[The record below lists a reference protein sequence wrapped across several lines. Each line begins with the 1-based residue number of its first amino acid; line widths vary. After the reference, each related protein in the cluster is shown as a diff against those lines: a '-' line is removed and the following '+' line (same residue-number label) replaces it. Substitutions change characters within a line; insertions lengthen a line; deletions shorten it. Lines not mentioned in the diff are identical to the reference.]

1 MKKLIIITILLFCV
15 LFVLSVPMKMEN
27 NKFTALIS
35 QESDLEDSISMVRYN
50 LALVEKSI
58 DSLCS
63 RKRIDT
69 VAFHLGL
76 GVHGVAT
83 KITGYAK

>member
-1 MKKLIIITILLFCV
+1 MKLIIISILLFCV
-15 LFVLSVPMKMEN
+15 LFVLAVPMKMEN
-27 NKFTALIS
+27 NKFAALIS
-35 QESDLEDSISMVRYN
+35 QEETLEDSISMLRYD

-58 DSLCS
+58 DSLRS

-69 VAFHLGL
+69 VASHLGL
-76 GVHGVAT
+76 GVHEVAT

>member
-1 MKKLIIITILLFCV
+1 MKLIIISVLLFCV
-15 LFVLSVPMKMEN
+15 LFVLAVPMKVEN
-27 NKFTALIS
+27 NKFSALIL
-35 QESDLEDSISMVRYN
+35 QENNLEDSISMLRYE

-58 DSLCS
+58 DSLRS

-76 GVHGVAT
+76 GVYGVAT
-83 KITGYAK
+83 KVTGYAR

>member
-1 MKKLIIITILLFCV
+1 MKLIIISVLLFCI
-15 LFVLSVPMKMEN
+15 LFVLSIPMKVEN
-27 NKFTALIS
+27 NKFAALIL
-35 QESDLEDSISMVRYN
+35 QEKNLEDSISMMRYD
-50 LALVEKSI
+50 LALMEMSI
-58 DSLCS
+58 DSLRS

-76 GVHGVAT
+76 GIYGVAT

>member
-1 MKKLIIITILLFCV
+1 MKLIIISALLFCV
-15 LFVLSVPMKMEN
+15 LFVLAVPMKMEN
-27 NKFTALIS
+27 NKFASLIE
-35 QESDLEDSISMVRYN
+35 QESNLKDSISMMRYD

-69 VAFHLGL
+69 VAVQLGL

>member
-1 MKKLIIITILLFCV
+1 MKLIIISILLFCV
-15 LFVLSVPMKMEN
+15 LFVLAVPMKMEN
-27 NKFTALIS
+27 NKFSALIL
-35 QESDLEDSISMVRYN
+35 QESNLEDSISMMRYD

-69 VAFHLGL
+69 VAFNLGL

-83 KITGYAK
+83 KIAGYAR

>member
-1 MKKLIIITILLFCV
+1 MKLIIISVLLFCV
-15 LFVLSVPMKMEN
+15 LFVLAVPMKMEN
-27 NKFTALIS
+27 NKSAALIE
-35 QESDLEDSISMVRYN
+35 QEINLEDSISMIRYD

-58 DSLCS
+58 DSLSS

-76 GVHGVAT
+76 GVYGVAT

>member
-1 MKKLIIITILLFCV
+1 MKLIIISVLLFCV
-15 LFVLSVPMKMEN
+15 LFVLAVPMKVEN
-27 NKFTALIS
+27 NKFASLIL
-35 QESDLEDSISMVRYN
+35 QESNLEDSIAMIRYD

-83 KITGYAK
+83 KITGYAR